1 MTASASLIPELEE
14 VIQHGTP
21 ERRVLALQRITALFL
36 DGASRFNEDHVR
48 VFDDV
53 FGRLIDEIEA
63 KARAELA
70 HRLAPVG
77 NAPVQVVRKLA
88 KDNDISVAGPVLQR
102 SRRLAE
108 DDLVDIANTKSQAHL
123 LAISG
128 RAGIAESIT
137 DVLVERGDRDVARS
151 VAQNR
156 TARLSDRSF
165 SSLVDQAEQDGV
177 LAEKVGLRP
186 DIPAK
191 LFKDLLLKATEVVQQ
206 RLLASANPDTQIE
219 IRRVL
224 AKVSSELGTK
234 AAPRDYGAA
243 QRTVAALHQDG
254 KLNEAQLLEFAK
266 AGQYEE
272 TVASLALLCAVP
284 IDVVDRLMS
293 GERPDPILILGKG
306 LGWGWQ
312 TVRTIITSRP
322 ESRPSNQGLDTAF
335 SNFERLSPA
344 TAQRVM
350 RFWQA
355 RTPEDRRQMTELAGR
370 RAG

>member
-1 MTASASLIPELEE
+1 MTAAPSLIPELEE
-14 VIQHGTP
+14 VIQNGTP
-21 ERRVLALQRITALFL
+21 ERRVLTLQRITALFL
-36 DGASRFNEDHVR
+36 DGASRFNEDHVQ

-53 FGRLIDEIEA
+53 FGRLIEEIET

-70 HRLAPVG
+70 RRLAPVG
-77 NAPVQVVRKLA
+77 NAPVQVVRTLA
-88 KDNDISVAGPVLQR
+88 QDDDIAVAGPVLQR

-108 DDLVDIANTKSQAHL
+108 DDLVDIASTKSQAHL

-128 RAGIAESIT
+128 RAGIAESVT
-137 DVLVERGDRDVARS
+137 DVLVKRGDRDVARS

-165 SSLVDQAEQDGV
+165 TSLVDQAEQDGV

-186 DIPAK
+186 DIPPK

-206 RLLASANPDTQIE
+206 RLLASANPETQIE

-224 AKVSSELGTK
+224 AKVSTEVETASG
-234 AAPRDYGAA
+234 PRDYSAA
-243 QRTVAALHQDG
+243 QRTVADLQKAG
-254 KLNEAQLLEFAK
+254 KLDEAQLLEFAK

-272 TVASLALLCAVP
+272 TVASLSLLCGVP
-284 IDVVDRLMS
+284 IDVVDRLTS
-293 GERPDPILILGKG
+293 GERPDPILILCKAV
-306 LGWGWQ
+306 GWSWP
-312 TVRTIITSRP
+312 TVRTIIVSRP
-322 ESRPSNQGLDTAF
+322 HSRASNQGLDTAF

-355 RTPEDRRQMTELAGR
+355 RPTEERRAAPEVDER